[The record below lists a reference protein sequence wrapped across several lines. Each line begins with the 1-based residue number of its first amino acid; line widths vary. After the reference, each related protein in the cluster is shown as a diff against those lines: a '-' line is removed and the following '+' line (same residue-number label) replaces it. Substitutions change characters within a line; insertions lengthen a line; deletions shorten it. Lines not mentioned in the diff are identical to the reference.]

1 MDRYA
6 KIRRILILVLVLNLA
21 VSFAKIIYGSITNTL
36 SMQSDGYHSL
46 FDGVSNI
53 IGILGI
59 QIASR
64 PPDKNH
70 PYGHQ
75 KYETLASIFIA
86 VLLVFVAFEII
97 SQSFDRFTTLNTPE
111 ITTLSFVVMIV
122 TIGINLAV
130 TTYEKRKGK
139 ELKSEVLVADSLHTR
154 SDIYVS
160 LSVIIGL
167 MAIKFGYPIVDPLIA
182 LVIAALIGKAAIEII
197 RNSTRVLCDE
207 APLDDDLICEIAKQ
221 IPGVLECH
229 KIRTRGSVG
238 NYHIDLHIWVDPE
251 MHVDKAH
258 SISHNVANKLKQNI
272 DGVDD
277 VVVHVEPA
285 EIK

>member
-6 KIRRILILVLVLNLA
+6 EIRRILIIILVLNLA
-21 VSFAKIIYGSITNTL
+21 VSFAKIIYGSLTNTL

-46 FDGVSNI
+46 FDGVSNVV
-53 IGILGI
+53 GLLGI

-75 KYETLASIFIA
+75 KYETLASVFIA
-86 VLLVFVAFEII
+86 ILLVFVAFEII
-97 SQSFDRFTTLNTPE
+97 SQSIERFTTSQTPE
-111 ITTLSFVVMIV
+111 ITTLSFVVMVV

-130 TTYEKRKGK
+130 TTYEKRKGE
-139 ELKSEVLVADSLHTR
+139 ELKSEVLVADSMHTR

-160 LSVIIGL
+160 LSVIVGL
-167 MAIKFGYPIVDPLIA
+167 LAITFGHPIVDPLIA
-182 LVIAALIGKAAIEII
+182 LAIAALIIRAAIQII
-197 RNSTRVLCDE
+197 HSSTGVLCDM
-207 APLDDDLICEIAKQ
+207 APLDDDIICNMVKT

-229 KIRTRGSVG
+229 KIRTRGSIG

-251 MHVDKAH
+251 MHVDEAH
-258 SISHNVANKLKQNI
+258 NISHRVADRLKKSI
-272 DGVDD
+272 EGVED
-277 VVVHVEPA
+277 VVVHIEPY
-285 EIK
+285 EKT